1 MILMISIGMLVKVK
15 KMKKKRRLVHVL
27 ECTME
32 WNGDHIPQNFD
43 TREIEM
49 LVRNLSGVIESIV
62 AIFALNWNLLD
73 HHFAALLQCQRP
85 SFLWPHP
92 IPPLHFT
99 LPYNPKIII
108 ML

>member
-1 MILMISIGMLVKVK
+1 MILMISIGMLVQVK

-32 WNGDHIPQNFD
+32 WSPHTTKLD

-49 LVRNLSGVIESIV
+49 LLRNLSGVIESIV

-85 SFLWPHP
+85 RDPLFSGLILYPPPSFSP
-92 IPPLHFT
+92 T
-99 LPYNPKIII
+99 L
-108 ML
+108 